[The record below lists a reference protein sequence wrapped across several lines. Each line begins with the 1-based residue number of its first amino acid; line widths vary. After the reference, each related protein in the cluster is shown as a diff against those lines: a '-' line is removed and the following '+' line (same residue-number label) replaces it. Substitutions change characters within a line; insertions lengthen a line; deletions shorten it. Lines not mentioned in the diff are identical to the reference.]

1 MKKAQPNKT
10 ADPAQTVRDDSAPT
24 RRDATPSHGRWIRP
38 VQGQHSARVR
48 AAQKSSASL
57 RLGMPG
63 DDVPVTGDLPLSTT
77 NPGPL
82 VRSASRTDVRGE
94 GADSGL
100 DSVAGVF
107 VDETRSRIAE
117 LTQLERELEDRIRHR
132 WAEAEAEATRL
143 GEIAREELEAAR
155 KRNETECLDLRAR
168 AEQEGRADGF
178 REGSARGREEGY
190 RLGLEEGR
198 REGVQAGRE
207 AGLLEAQRKLDAD
220 LAGSAAALTQACAKF
235 DSAHRSLHEE
245 TREQLV
251 HLAVA
256 IASKLVKRELEPVG
270 EVALRNIEKAVDLI
284 FRRGTLVI
292 QVHPDDE
299 ALVATALDGE
309 PRWAEGFE
317 AIEVKASV
325 DVDAGGCRLVSG
337 AGTVDMT
344 LATQVEL
351 IEESLGVKP
360 RGGAKQGPPTVT
372 ASSSTPG
379 KRRRRLRSKSDDS
392 DGDQEADG

>member
-1 MKKAQPNKT
+1 MKKAQPSKP
-10 ADPAQTVRDDSAPT
+10 ADPAQAACDNSTPT
-24 RRDATPSHGRWIRP
+24 RREATPSQGRWIRP
-38 VQGQHSARVR
+38 VQGHPTRVG

-57 RLGMPG
+57 RLGIPG
-63 DDVPVTGDLPLSTT
+63 DDLPVAGDLPLSATSS
-77 NPGPL
+77 GAR

-100 DSVAGVF
+100 GSVAGAF
-107 VDETRSRIAE
+107 VDETRSRLAE
-117 LTQLERELEDRIRHR
+117 LTQLERELEDRIRQR
-132 WAEAEAEATRL
+132 WTVAEAEVTRL
-143 GEIAREELEAAR
+143 GATARKELEAAGE
-155 KRNETECLDLRAR
+155 RNEAECSDLRTR

-178 REGSARGREEGY
+178 REGFARGREEGHQ
-190 RLGLEEGR
+190 LGLEEGR

-220 LAGSAAALTQACAKF
+220 LAGSAAVLTQACAKF
-235 DSAHRSLHEE
+235 DSAHRSLLEE
-245 TREQLV
+245 TRGQLV

-299 ALVATALDGE
+299 ALVAIALDGE

-317 AIEVKASV
+317 VIEVKACV

-360 RGGAKQGPPTVT
+360 RSGAKQTPPTVT
-372 ASSSTPG
+372 ASSSSPG
-379 KRRRRLRSKSDDS
+379 KRRRRVRSKSDDS
-392 DGDQEADG
+392 DADKEADG